1 MLFRARATLET
12 DLQIEREWR
21 LGLQAEVKTEKG
33 KVEVLTDELK
43 DVNRAYKV
51 NFKLELL
58 QSKVVKNIL
67 SFISFSPA

>member
-21 LGLQAEVKTEKG
+21 LGLQAEVKTEKD
-33 KVEVLTDELK
+33 KVEVLTHELK

-51 NFKLELL
+51 NFELCHFKL
-58 QSKVVKNIL
+58 KPIKRI
-67 SFISFSPA
+67 